1 MTMAETSSGRAT
13 IMDIPLSAAAS
24 LSIPPLSAASD
35 ASQINRNLSNG
46 SESVGASGRP
56 NGSVSNDLDETETNE
71 DQLSRDLALFLAN
84 PSLQAALAD
93 GSLDLASYSST
104 VEQELNELESKC
116 VNVYRRKEK
125 EISTL
130 RTELTD
136 CDAVL
141 LALQEMLLGFQ
152 ADLGGL
158 SGEIR
163 SIQEKSRVLAVQYGN
178 RKSAEDG
185 LGKFLSHVV
194 IAPNLAQAITS
205 GPVNRVFLEAVQE
218 MNQVYQN
225 VHDSKPQ
232 PWSANMPPSQTVAG
246 REMQTHVYKLRCVAI
261 ARIREYFLSQMTLLR
276 RPQTNVRMIQV
287 HGLLQY
293 AYLQDFLVEAHPEI
307 ANEIFNVYVESMN
320 KVCTI
325 DVSCC
330 CFSIL
335 HEEQMLICKCV
346 LCDIALFL
354 ILPKLQICSIDALYS
369 LPNLPVTVAPA

>member
-1 MTMAETSSGRAT
+1 MEVSSGKPT
-13 IMDIPLSAAAS
+13 VMDIPLSSAAT
-24 LSIPPLSAASD
+24 LTIPPLSSASE
-35 ASQINRNLSNG
+35 ASLGRNLSG
-46 SESVGASGRP
+46 SSHTAGGAGAH
-56 NGSVSNDLDETETNE
+56 GSTNDDQGDEAETNE

-104 VEQELNELESKC
+104 VEQELTELESQC
-116 VNVYRRKEK
+116 IQVYRRKEK

-185 LGKFLSHVV
+185 LGEFLSHVV

-205 GPVNRVFLEAVQE
+205 GPVNRIFLEAVRE

-225 VHDSKPQ
+225 VHDNKPQ
-232 PWSANMPPSQTVAG
+232 AWSANMPPSQTVAG

-261 ARIREYFLSQMTLLR
+261 ARIREYFLAQMALLR

-293 AYLQDFLVEAHPEI
+293 AYLQDFLVEANPEI
-307 ANEIFNVYVESMN
+307 ANEIFNVYVESMS
-320 KVCTI
+320 KVC
-325 DVSCC
+325 
-330 CFSIL
+330 SIL
-335 HEEQMLICKCV
+335 LLHVE
-346 LCDIALFL
+346 
-354 ILPKLQICSIDALYS
+354 
-369 LPNLPVTVAPA
+369 

>member
-1 MTMAETSSGRAT
+1 
-13 IMDIPLSAAAS
+13 MDIPLSATAS

-35 ASQINRNLSNG
+35 ASQIHRNLSSG
-46 SESVGASGRP
+46 SDSIGASGSGP
-56 NGSVSNDLDETETNE
+56 NGNTNNSDESETNE

-104 VEQELNELESKC
+104 VEQELNELESQC
-116 VNVYRRKEK
+116 INVYRRKEK
-125 EISTL
+125 EIATL
-130 RTELTD
+130 RHELTD

-158 SGEIR
+158 SGDIR

-178 RKSAEDG
+178 RKKAEEG
-185 LGKFLSHVV
+185 LGSFLSHVV

-205 GPVNRVFLEAVQE
+205 GPVNRVFLDAVRE

-232 PWSANMPPSQTVAG
+232 SWSANIPPSQTVAG
-246 REMQTHVYKLRCVAI
+246 REMQIHVYKLRCVAI
-261 ARIREYFLSQMTLLR
+261 ARIREYFLAQMALLR

-307 ANEIFNVYVESMN
+307 ANEMFNVYVESMS
-320 KVCTI
+320 KV
-325 DVSCC
+325 SGY
-330 CFSIL
+330 L
-335 HEEQMLICKCV
+335 L
-346 LCDIALFL
+346 LC
-354 ILPKLQICSIDALYS
+354 
-369 LPNLPVTVAPA
+369 